1 LGSAMPGILVT
12 ASSGN
17 RFAIIR
23 WALPRWIEHMTRPFS
38 TRTPRLHSRSSAR
51 VEISDG
57 FDGLKKRFI
66 AGELWADPALKSFH
80 VHDGSMGGIVV
91 VHMEERFR
99 PFFQIF
105 SIALFEDSKVAMA
118 IRRRCPKWFHFVSI
132 HSTRGQRACPIRI
145 ADGAGIGF
153 TFRHRF
159 PPR

>member
-1 LGSAMPGILVT
+1 MKPLYPIVLGSAMAGILVT

-91 VHMEERFR
+91 VHLEERFR

-105 SIALFEDSKVAMA
+105 SIALFEDSKL
-118 IRRRCPKWFHFVSI
+118 RQKEGTKKRE
-132 HSTRGQRACPIRI
+132 
-145 ADGAGIGF
+145 
-153 TFRHRF
+153 
-159 PPR
+159 